1 MTKEELIKILE
12 GYEVFV
18 DDDYGGSYQSIIAYT
33 KDKKISKAF
42 TSLGSL
48 QIIDTFETMQKEKQ
62 ELIDYLKDL
71 IENRFTDSKV
81 VWFDSEY
88 ARDFGELCSM
98 AGAGD
103 TRLALVPLSEIENI
117 LSKIEKR

>member
-1 MTKEELIKILE
+1 MTIEEARIKL
-12 GYEVFV
+12 
-18 DDDYGGSYQSIIAYT
+18 SIIKNSYSIRNYFCT
-33 KDKKISKAF
+33 DMTHQEKA
-42 TSLGSL
+42 L
-48 QIIDTFETMQKEKQ
+48 IDYENLVIGLIKEKQ

-71 IENRFTDSKV
+71 IENRFTNSKV

>member
-1 MTKEELIKILE
+1 MCEEFDELNMKKVILDTWRAKLSFPFNHNDMEELEKIIDYYEEENQKLEQEKEELL
-12 GYEVFV
+12 
-18 DDDYGGSYQSIIAYT
+18 
-33 KDKKISKAF
+33 
-42 TSLGSL
+42 
-48 QIIDTFETMQKEKQ
+48 KEKQ

-71 IENRFTDSKV
+71 IENRFTNSKV